1 MHTAYLKETR
11 PLALSR
17 KRDAWLLIGAASA
30 GFILLALVVA
40 GLILAAK
47 RKRAHSAVAAPP
59 SHHILRKKQEYIQA
73 TAGVDNNACSTSE
86 MEIKVCKEIS
96 VTVWKI

>member
-1 MHTAYLKETR
+1 MYIAYLKETR

-30 GFILLALVVA
+30 GFILLALVVT
-40 GLILAAK
+40 GLVLAAK

-59 SHHILRKKQEYIQA
+59 SHHVLRKKQEYIQA
-73 TAGVDNNACSTSE
+73 ATGLDNNACSTSE
-86 MEIKVCKEIS
+86 MEIKVCEKLE
-96 VTVWKI
+96 